1 MQQQKGFDWFQV
13 VTTSMFV
20 IGVIGFLSLP
30 TCFAWAFEP
39 SPAGGGWLEVSKPGG
54 YAFVEDHDDF
64 DANLGDKFTIEMWM
78 YLKRP
83 PRPSETW
90 VLFHKAGSYLLTLGG
105 RSVRFNGTIRPLAKG
120 QMANISYY
128 YMNKAGLTSF
138 GRNYTQEMLPL
149 NRWHHL
155 AFVVG
160 KHLGLNRVGYTL
172 FINGKRPGGFATVRP
187 LGNTH
192 LPLYIGGTDISPPG
206 YKEIRWDR
214 FTGGLIDEVRVS
226 NIARY
231 SVEDGF
237 VFQPPRSRFSPDD
250 DTLALWH
257 FDGRRAEWLKDASGN
272 GHTLTDVDLA
282 YFHVRSRGKLPTL
295 WGKIKKREAISR

>member
-1 MQQQKGFDWFQV
+1 MNRLLLNAKSI
-13 VTTSMFV
+13 VTV
-20 IGVIGFLSLP
+20 ILLLSWP

-64 DANLGDKFTIEMWM
+64 DGNLGDEFTIEMWM

-83 PRPSETW
+83 PRSRETW
-90 VLFHKAGSYLLTLGG
+90 VLFHKEGSYLLTLGG
-105 RSVRFNGTIRPLAKG
+105 WSVGLLGDIHPLAKD

-128 YMNKAGLTSF
+128 YMRKNGVGLSS
-138 GRNYTQEMLPL
+138 RNYTQEVLSL

-160 KHLGLNRVGYTL
+160 KHWGLNRGGYVL
-172 FINGKRPGGFATVRP
+172 FINGKRTGLGTVRGP
-187 LGNTH
+187 LGNTDS
-192 LPLYIGGTDISPPG
+192 PLYLGSTDISPPG
-206 YKEIRWDR
+206 YQEIKWDR
-214 FTGGLIDEVRVS
+214 FTGGLIDEVRIS

-231 SVEDGF
+231 SIEDGF
-237 VFQPPRSRFSPDD
+237 VFQPPRGRFSRDKN
-250 DTLALWH
+250 TLALWH
-257 FDGRRAEWLKDASGN
+257 FDGERARWLKDASGN
-272 GHTLTDVDLA
+272 GHTLTDVDVA

>member
-1 MQQQKGFDWFQV
+1 MLRIHAKLL
-13 VTTSMFV
+13 V
-20 IGVIGFLSLP
+20 ILFLSLP
-30 TCFAWAFEP
+30 ACFAWAFEP
-39 SPAGGGWLEVSKPGG
+39 SPAGGGWLEVAKPGG

-83 PRPSETW
+83 PRSRETW
-90 VLFHKAGSYLLTLGG
+90 VLFHKKGSYLLTLGG
-105 RSVRFNGTIRPLAKG
+105 RSVRFDGTIRPLAED

-128 YMNKAGLTSF
+128 YMDKTGFTSF
-138 GRNYTQEMLPL
+138 GRNYTQETLPL
-149 NRWHHL
+149 NRWHHF
-155 AFVVG
+155 AFVAG
-160 KHLGLNRVGYTL
+160 KHLVLGRGYVL
-172 FINGKRPGGFATVRP
+172 FINGKRGALGNGIGP
-187 LGNTH
+187 LGNIH
-192 LPLYIGGTDISPPG
+192 SPLYIGGTGIPPPG
-206 YKEIRWDR
+206 YEEIRWDR

-231 SVEDGF
+231 SIEDEF
-237 VFQPPRSRFSPDD
+237 VFQPPHGQFSPDEN
-250 DTLALWH
+250 TLALWH

-272 GHTLTDVDLA
+272 EHTLTDVDLA

>member
-64 DANLGDKFTIEMWM
+64 DANLGDKFTIEMWI
-78 YLKRP
+78 YLNRP
-83 PRPSETW
+83 PRFRETW
-90 VLFHKAGSYLLTLGG
+90 VLFHKEGSYLLTLGG
-105 RSVRFNGTIRPLAKG
+105 WYVGLLGDSRPLSKD

-128 YMNKAGLTSF
+128 YMDKTGVTLSGGNH
-138 GRNYTQEMLPL
+138 TQEMLPL

-155 AFVVG
+155 AFVVN
-160 KHLGLNRVGYTL
+160 KHLGFNRVGYVL
-172 FINGKRPGGFATVRP
+172 FINGRQDGGFASVVRV
-187 LGNTH
+187 GNTH
-192 LPLYIGGTDISPPG
+192 SPLYIGGTDISPPG
-206 YKEIRWDR
+206 YQEIKWDR

-272 GHTLTDVDLA
+272 EHTLTDVDLA

>member
-1 MQQQKGFDWFQV
+1 MLRIHAKLL
-13 VTTSMFV
+13 V
-20 IGVIGFLSLP
+20 ILLLSLP
-30 TCFAWAFEP
+30 TCFAWTFEP

-83 PRPSETW
+83 PRPRETW

-105 RSVRFNGTIRPLAKG
+105 RTILLDETIFPLVKD

-128 YMNKAGLTSF
+128 YMEKKGVSQS

-160 KHLGLNRVGYTL
+160 KHLGLNRVGYIL
-172 FINGKRPGGFATVRP
+172 FINGKQSSGFATARP

-192 LPLYIGGTDISPPG
+192 SPLYIGGTDISPPG
-206 YKEIRWDR
+206 YQEIRWDQ
-214 FTGGLIDEVRVS
+214 FTGGLIDEVRIS
-226 NIARY
+226 NTVRYPIALG
-231 SVEDGF
+231 SA
-237 VFQPPRSRFSPDD
+237 FQPPRGRFSRDKN
-250 DTLALWH
+250 TLALWH
-257 FDGRRAEWLKDASGN
+257 FDGGQAGWLKDASGN
-272 GHTLTDVDLA
+272 GHTLTDVDVA

-295 WGKIKKREAISR
+295 WGKIKKRETVSR